1 MSSLPL
7 YRCQTESQPSYTR
20 LLVLRPR
27 EVSWDSSTG
36 HNAQSSLRELCLRAT
51 RSGSMSQGSQ
61 LTAALRMLSASE
73 KCWFKGLFGER
84 VPP

>member
-7 YRCQTESQPSYTR
+7 YRCQTESQPSYTSPGAEAQR
-20 LLVLRPR
+20 GL
-27 EVSWDSSTG
+27 SSTG
-36 HNAQSSLRELCLRAT
+36 HNAQSSLTGLCLRAM
-51 RSGSMSQGSQ
+51 RSGSMSQGPQ
-61 LTAALRMLSASE
+61 LAAVLRMLSASE